1 MTYAQKRFPFAYS
14 KATRAKG
21 GVHVQEYKRELQ
33 VWLQEMKETY
43 MSDLELRQANDDGL
57 LEKIEALEAAFDK
70 EEEDLEEL
78 YVAAMDVYKEWSREE
93 EDEREERKDMK
104 QMLGLEKSGGRVP
117 IGGHTLPPLPYDY
130 GALEPYISKEIMRLH
145 HTKHHQ
151 SYVDGLNKAEK
162 ELEKSRKTGD
172 FELVKHW
179 ERELAFHGAG
189 HYLHTIFWNVMCP
202 RGGGVATRDIGNQ
215 INLDFG
221 SFDQFKKHF
230 SEAAKNVEGVGWTI
244 LVWAPRSHRLEI
256 LTAEKHQNLSQWD
269 VIPLLP
275 LDVWEHA
282 YYLQYKNEREEYIKN
297 WWNVVSWS
305 HVNDRFSEAKK
316 VKWTPY

>member
-1 MTYAQKRFPFAYS
+1 MEGYGQQLQAWVQQVNVLWDEQKAELEQRVGEE
-14 KATRAKG
+14 ATREFELAL
-21 GVHVQEYKRELQ
+21 VQLTEKVNSDDRGQVEEELFESAHTLYHK
-33 VWLQEMKETY
+33 WQEMTEENRKEIK
-43 MSDLELRQANDDGL
+43 S
-57 LEKIEALEAAFDK
+57 
-70 EEEDLEEL
+70 
-78 YVAAMDVYKEWSREE
+78 
-93 EDEREERKDMK
+93 
-104 QMLGLEKSGGRVP
+104 MLGISGGKGPVT

-130 GALEPYISKEIMRLH
+130 AALEPYIEKEIMQLH

-162 ELEKSRKTGD
+162 ELQKARKTGNFD
-172 FELVKHW
+172 LVKHW

-189 HYLHTIFWNVMCP
+189 HYLHTIFWNVMSP
-202 RGGGVATRDIGNQ
+202 RGGGEPKGDIADY
-215 INLDFG
+215 IKRDFG

-230 SEAAKNVEGVGWTI
+230 SEAAKNVEAVGWAI

-282 YYLQYKNEREEYIKN
+282 YYLQYKNERAEYVKN
-297 WWNVVSWS
+297 WWNVVNWP
-305 HVNDRFSEAKK
+305 HVNERFQQASRIM
-316 VKWTPY
+316 WTPY